1 MRIGELAKATGVSI
15 EAIRFYEH
23 EQLLPEAP
31 RSEGNYRIYGAPHV
45 ERLAFV
51 RKCRSL
57 DMALEEIR
65 SLLRLRDAPRENCG
79 KVNLLL
85 DEHTG
90 HVAAR
95 IHELKA
101 LEKELRTLRRQCQ
114 DDPGKANCA
123 ILEKLSTAALEPAR
137 PRRKLHVLGSHS

>member
-1 MRIGELAKATGVSI
+1 MRIGELAKAAGVSV
-15 EAIRFYEH
+15 EAIRFYEQQ
-23 EQLLPEAP
+23 ELLAEAP
-31 RSEGNYRIYGAPHV
+31 RSEGNYRIYGTTHL
-45 ERLAFV
+45 ERLGFI

-85 DEHTG
+85 DEHIG

-95 IHELKA
+95 IRELKA
-101 LEKELRTLRRQCQ
+101 LEKELRTLREQCRGDQ
-114 DDPGKANCA
+114 GAADCA
-123 ILEKLSTAALEPAR
+123 ILERLSTSAMAPTP
-137 PRRKLHVLGSHS
+137 PRKKPHVLGSHS

>member
-1 MRIGELAKATGVSI
+1 MRIGELATATGVSI

-23 EQLLPEAP
+23 ERLLPAAP
-31 RSEGNYRIYGAPHV
+31 RSEGNYRIYGARHV
-45 ERLAFV
+45 EWLGFI

-65 SLLRLRDAPRENCG
+65 ALLRLRDAPRENCG

-85 DEHTG
+85 DEHIG

-95 IHELKA
+95 IRELKA
-101 LEKELRTLRRQCQ
+101 LEKELRTLREQCQ
-114 DDPGKANCA
+114 GDHGQEDCA
-123 ILEKLSTAALEPAR
+123 ILVELSASALEPAR
-137 PRRKLHVLGSHS
+137 AIRRLHVRGSHS